1 MDYLVY
7 NDDDELV
14 AIIKDDWYLVCLL
27 KDNDYTLVKT
37 QRQKGGGSRPFLF
50 DNLKNF
56 CYNKYIEKNMKGEN
70 PMLKINL
77 NELSALEFVLN
88 YISVKDLLTFATLG
102 FAENSTERNQDN
114 ADICTKSLQV
124 FLR

>member
-1 MDYLVY
+1 MLCKR
-7 NDDDELV
+7 NEQ
-14 AIIKDDWYLVCLL
+14 
-27 KDNDYTLVKT
+27 NRTQTRRNETRKT
-37 QRQKGGGSRPFLF
+37 CFSSNGLGGRRCSPFRIF
-50 DNLKNF
+50 DNLKNL

-102 FAENSTERNQDN
+102 FAESNTERNQDN